1 MTAVF
6 PHRLAAVAASVTRVV
21 LGVLWLGEGIT
32 KYRAGFGQADILLV
46 VGSTTKNPRVP
57 EFYKFFTEH
66 ILGPGSG
73 FFGIL
78 MPALELGLGI
88 LLIVGI
94 LPRWIAAAGS
104 ALLVSYWLADQLI
117 VQYPIMILLAIP
129 VIAWPLAAGTL
140 SLPALRRRWRKP
152 WG

>member
-1 MTAVF
+1 MAAVF
-6 PHRLAAVAASVTRVV
+6 PRRLAAVAASVARVV
-21 LGVLWLGEGIT
+21 LGIFWLGEGIT

-46 VGSTTKNPRVP
+46 VGSTSKNPRVP

-88 LLIVGI
+88 LLILGV

-117 VQYPIMILLAIP
+117 AQYPIMILLAIP

-140 SLPALRRRWRKP
+140 SLPALWRRWRKP
-152 WG
+152 RG